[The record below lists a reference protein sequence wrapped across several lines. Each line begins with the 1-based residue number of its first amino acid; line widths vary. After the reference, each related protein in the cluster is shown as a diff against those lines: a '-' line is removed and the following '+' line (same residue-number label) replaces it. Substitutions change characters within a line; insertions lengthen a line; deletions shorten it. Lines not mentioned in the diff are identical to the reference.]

1 MSPTSQCHQHNC
13 RSEKFMELCKR
24 LTSGDLHGSYL
35 HDVVYHDGHSQP
47 EKDAMMSVVNIMCG
61 NIDLECADASYQYSL
76 TAYYDPGKFLFG
88 IMS

>member
-1 MSPTSQCHQHNC
+1 
-13 RSEKFMELCKR
+13 MELCKR

>member
-1 MSPTSQCHQHNC
+1 MP
-13 RSEKFMELCKR
+13 EKSMDLCKR